1 MTFYYCSFK
10 RLFAQSQYT
19 YTASGQKTLS
29 ASECGSPFLILK
41 MVTNPAINDIIRI
54 SEFFNRGDGL
64 KKYKY
69 STKNIVIAIS
79 FSVLW
84 CVLAFYLIF
93 VCSRN
98 GSVLGAA
105 MLFGISMV
113 CPAVYVI
120 ILSVKSRHNFVELH
134 DEYFTYSV
142 DGAKGQVDYSDIAAI
157 VLRGSKKIRSL
168 SSMNVYTTKKEQ
180 FIPLS
185 NSYDDYKELWKAII
199 LKYKEKSPDTY
210 SVDIKLVEILHLTNV

>member
-1 MTFYYCSFK
+1 MNFSL
-10 RLFAQSQYT
+10 RLFV
-19 YTASGQKTLS
+19 
-29 ASECGSPFLILK
+29 LK
-41 MVTNPAINDIIRI
+41 RMTKPVINDIIRI
-54 SEFFNRGDGL
+54 GKIFKGGHEL

-69 STKNIVIAIS
+69 STKNIAIAIS
-79 FSVLW
+79 FSALW

-93 VCSRN
+93 LCSRN

-120 ILSVKSRHNFVELH
+120 IFSVKSRHDFVELH

-168 SSMNVYTTKKEQ
+168 SSMNVYTTKKELL
-180 FIPLS
+180 IPLS

-199 LKYKEKSPDTY
+199 LKYKEKNPDTY
-210 SVDIKLVEILHLTNV
+210 NVDIKLVEILHLTDV

>member
-1 MTFYYCSFK
+1 MIIMRSMTFYYCSFK
-10 RLFAQSQYT
+10 RLFA
-19 YTASGQKTLS
+19 
-29 ASECGSPFLILK
+29 SECDNPFLILK

-54 SEFFNRGDGL
+54 GEFFNRGDGL

-93 VCSRN
+93 VCSGN

-134 DEYFTYSV
+134 DEYFIYSI

-180 FIPLS
+180 LIPLS

-199 LKYKEKSPDTY
+199 LKYKEKNPDTY

>member
-1 MTFYYCSFK
+1 M
-10 RLFAQSQYT
+10 R
-19 YTASGQKTLS
+19 
-29 ASECGSPFLILK
+29 
-41 MVTNPAINDIIRI
+41 
-54 SEFFNRGDGL
+54 
-64 KKYKY
+64 KYKY

-120 ILSVKSRHNFVELH
+120 ISSVKSRHNFVELH
-134 DEYFTYSV
+134 DEYFTYSI
-142 DGAKGQVDYSDIAAI
+142 DGAKGQVNYSDIAAI
-157 VLRGSKKIRSL
+157 VLRGSKKFVL
-168 SSMNVYTTKKEQ
+168 SVQ
-180 FIPLS
+180 
-185 NSYDDYKELWKAII
+185 
-199 LKYKEKSPDTY
+199 
-210 SVDIKLVEILHLTNV
+210 

>member
-1 MTFYYCSFK
+1 MIIMRSMTFYYCSFK
-10 RLFAQSQYT
+10 RLFA
-19 YTASGQKTLS
+19 
-29 ASECGSPFLILK
+29 SECGNPFLILK

-54 SEFFNRGDGL
+54 GEFFNRGDDL

-69 STKNIVIAIS
+69 STKNIIIAIS

-93 VCSRN
+93 VCSGN

-105 MLFGISMV
+105 MLFGTAMV

-134 DEYFTYSV
+134 DECFIYSI

-157 VLRGSKKIRSL
+157 VLRGSKRIRSL

-180 FIPLS
+180 LIPLS

-199 LKYKEKSPDTY
+199 LRYKEKNPDTY

>member
-1 MTFYYCSFK
+1 MQVIFRMIIMRSMTFYYCSFK
-10 RLFAQSQYT
+10 RLFA
-19 YTASGQKTLS
+19 
-29 ASECGSPFLILK
+29 SECDNPFLILK

-54 SEFFNRGDGL
+54 GEFFKGGDGL

-93 VCSRN
+93 VCSGN

-105 MLFGISMV
+105 MLFGTTMV

-134 DEYFTYSV
+134 DEYFTYSI

-168 SSMNVYTTKKEQ
+168 SSMNVYTTKKELL
-180 FIPLS
+180 IPLS

-199 LKYKEKSPDTY
+199 LKYKEKNPDTY

>member
-1 MTFYYCSFK
+1 MQVIFRMIIMRSMTFYYCSFK
-10 RLFAQSQYT
+10 RLFAHSQYT

-29 ASECGSPFLILK
+29 ASECDSPFLILK

-54 SEFFNRGDGL
+54 GEFFKRGDDL
-64 KKYKY
+64 RKYKY

-142 DGAKGQVDYSDIAAI
+142 DG
-157 VLRGSKKIRSL
+157 SKKIRSL

-180 FIPLS
+180 LIPLS
-185 NSYDDYKELWKAII
+185 NSYDDYEELWKAII
-199 LKYKEKSPDTY
+199 LKYKEKNPDTY

>member
-1 MTFYYCSFK
+1 MIIMRSMTFNYCSFK
-10 RLFAQSQYT
+10 RLFA
-19 YTASGQKTLS
+19 
-29 ASECGSPFLILK
+29 SECDNPFLILK

-54 SEFFNRGDGL
+54 GEFFNRGDGL

-93 VCSRN
+93 VCSGN

-134 DEYFTYSV
+134 DEYFIYSI

-157 VLRGSKKIRSL
+157 VLRGSKRIRSL

-180 FIPLS
+180 LIPLS
-185 NSYDDYKELWKAII
+185 NSYDDYEELWKAII
-199 LKYKEKSPDTY
+199 LKYKEKNPDTY
-210 SVDIKLVEILHLTNV
+210 SVDMKLVEILHLTNV

>member
-1 MTFYYCSFK
+1 MTK
-10 RLFAQSQYT
+10 
-19 YTASGQKTLS
+19 
-29 ASECGSPFLILK
+29 P
-41 MVTNPAINDIIRI
+41 VINDIIRI
-54 SEFFNRGDGL
+54 GKIFKGGHEL

-69 STKNIVIAIS
+69 STKNIAIAIS
-79 FSVLW
+79 FSALW

-93 VCSRN
+93 LCSRN

-120 ILSVKSRHNFVELH
+120 IFSVKSRHDFVELH

-168 SSMNVYTTKKEQ
+168 SSMNVYTTKKELL
-180 FIPLS
+180 IPLS

-199 LKYKEKSPDTY
+199 LKYKEKNPDTY
-210 SVDIKLVEILHLTNV
+210 NVDIKLVEILHLTDV

>member
-1 MTFYYCSFK
+1 
-10 RLFAQSQYT
+10 
-19 YTASGQKTLS
+19 
-29 ASECGSPFLILK
+29 

-54 SEFFNRGDGL
+54 GEFFKRGDSL
-64 KKYKY
+64 RKYKY

-93 VCSRN
+93 LCSRN

-105 MLFGISMV
+105 MLFGTTMV

-142 DGAKGQVDYSDIAAI
+142 DGAKGQVLACESRQQKNWQDKAKGQVDYSDIAAI

-180 FIPLS
+180 LIPLS

-199 LKYKEKSPDTY
+199 LKYKEKNPDTY